1 MAGENAGANA
11 FAVIAATPLEAN
23 AVRRACPGVRVIES
37 GVGLARANPGDLG
50 ECVVS
55 CGLAGGLRADL
66 AGGTLLIPREVRRPN
81 GETLQCDAELVDAL
95 LESARRLRIEPVTDP
110 LLTAERIVNG
120 AERAQWAA
128 RGYAGVDMETGLVA
142 APRVAAVR
150 VILDTP
156 QRELSNAWLD
166 PARALRDPRNWPQ
179 ALWLARAA
187 PSAARLAA
195 RVVAGAN
202 FGAAR

>member
-1 MAGENAGANA
+1 MRVVKTG
-11 FAVIAATPLEAN
+11 IAL
-23 AVRRACPGVRVIES
+23 VRASP
-37 GVGLARANPGDLG
+37 ADLG
-50 ECVVS
+50 ERVVS

-66 AGGTLLIPREVRRPN
+66 RTGTVLIPREVRRPN
-81 GETLQCDAELVDAL
+81 GETLQCDAELVNAL
-95 LESARRLRIEPVTDP
+95 LESARRLQIEPLTDP
-110 LLTAERIVNG
+110 LLTSERIVNG
-120 AERAQWAA
+120 ADRAQWAA
-128 RGYAGVDMETGLVA
+128 LGYAGVDMETGRIA

-156 QRELSNAWLD
+156 QRELSSDWLN
-166 PARALRDPRNWPQ
+166 PRRALRNPRNWPQ

-195 RVVAGAN
+195 RIVAGAN

>member
-1 MAGENAGANA
+1 M
-11 FAVIAATPLEAN
+11 IAATALEAD
-23 AVRRACPGVRVIES
+23 AVRRVCPDVSVIET
-37 GVGLARANPGDLG
+37 GVALARANPAGLG

-66 AGGTLLIPREVRRPN
+66 PTGTLLIPREVRRPN
-81 GETLQCDAELVDAL
+81 GETLQCNAELVDAL
-95 LESARRLRIEPVTDP
+95 LESARRLQVEPVTDP
-110 LLTAERIVNG
+110 LLTAEGIVNG
-120 AERAQWAA
+120 AERAPWAA
-128 RGYAGVDMETGLVA
+128 RGYAGVDMETGRIVS
-142 APRVAAVR
+142 PRVAAVR

-156 QRELSNAWLD
+156 RRELSSDWLN
-166 PARALRDPRNWPQ
+166 PSRALRNPRNWPQ